1 MSDGRNTRSS
11 SSGRDEKRTGE
22 HGGEDLRFLELEL
35 AEALHGKATT
45 LAREAYLQ
53 LLTEGIKAR
62 LAERLSEQ
70 IDELAELAAQDL
82 IADIEA
88 NLDIERRIKSR
99 AKLRMEHAG
108 RLKAIFGLDEP
119 PEPSEE

>member
-1 MSDGRNTRSS
+1 MSDDTKRPESASKRSAE
-11 SSGRDEKRTGE
+11 RAHD
-22 HGGEDLRFLELEL
+22 GGSEDLRFLDLEL

-53 LLTEGIKAR
+53 LLTDRIKAQ
-62 LAERLSEQ
+62 LAERLAEQ
-70 IDELAELAAQDL
+70 IDSLAELAAQDL

-99 AKLRMEHAG
+99 AKLRLEHAD
-108 RLKAIFGLDEP
+108 RLKALFGLDETS
-119 PEPSEE
+119 ESEES